1 MNNLTPLEFK
11 NQRIITTKVLA
22 EEFGTEEGNIQKNYS
37 RNEKEYVG
45 VSRLTEITE
54 SNYDY
59 AKEIAL
65 AVINTLIKFEWIH
78 LNKMQEYWGKMN
90 VN

>member
-37 RNEKEYVG
+37 RNEKRFLEG
-45 VSRLTEITE
+45 
-54 SNYDY
+54 
-59 AKEIAL
+59 
-65 AVINTLIKFEWIH
+65 
-78 LNKMQEYWGKMN
+78 
-90 VN
+90 

>member
-37 RNEKEYVG
+37 RNEKRFLEGKHYYKLAG
-45 VSRLTEITE
+45 QAL
-54 SNYDY
+54 
-59 AKEIAL
+59 KEF
-65 AVINTLIKFEWIH
+65 K
-78 LNKMQEYWGKMN
+78 K
-90 VN
+90 